1 MKKTLLKIY
10 ESVKKIALKIFKVLE
25 NVWVKRVS
33 TILIII
39 YAVYLLYSNYRTLKD
54 SIAALTLDIPL
65 VVLSAVIVL
74 LTFILNISSWKY
86 IVASFGYDYKWMD
99 MAYIQMT
106 SAIGKYIPGKIW
118 NYSSKIYLSSNLGI
132 PIKRV
137 SVAIIVEIVI
147 TYLTALCLFLVFFP
161 NSVLFDTSD
170 NFIILIR
177 VTGIV
182 CLTLIFLAPL
192 LINKY
197 AKIRQLFVNQKALFY
212 AVLLRT
218 CNWLIS
224 GLGFYFLTKAL
235 GFPDIGLSLA
245 SAIIPA
251 SFFVSFLV
259 FFLPDGVVVR
269 ETIIIYMLRDVLSS
283 ADATILSLVY
293 RFFLIILE
301 FIVILVIFLIWK
313 STQKRIQSTD

>member
-1 MKKTLLKIY
+1 
-10 ESVKKIALKIFKVLE
+10 
-25 NVWVKRVS
+25 
-33 TILIII
+33 
-39 YAVYLLYSNYRTLKD
+39 
-54 SIAALTLDIPL
+54 
-65 VVLSAVIVL
+65 
-74 LTFILNISSWKY
+74 
-86 IVASFGYDYKWMD
+86 
-99 MAYIQMT
+99 
-106 SAIGKYIPGKIW
+106 
-118 NYSSKIYLSSNLGI
+118 
-132 PIKRV
+132 V

-147 TYLTALCLFLVFFP
+147 TYLTALCLFLVSFP